1 MTAELISGT
10 QIRKEILAEL
20 SEEVRQMKAKHG
32 RGPGWSLSW
41 SARIR
46 PRSAT

>member
-32 RGPGWSLSW
+32 RGPGLVTILV
-41 SARIR
+41 ARIR